1 VGSVPQYLK
10 RRGGGLVELGRPR
23 VPMPLALRWD
33 GAQRAAAAIRALKC
47 AIRKVR
53 AGASVVD
60 SLCDG
65 ELDSWY
71 ARQAVGTVLGSIG
84 VPQWD
89 ANPLRTKAERLATL
103 RAAVIYLKAKYPAGG
118 DE

>member
-1 VGSVPQYLK
+1 MGSVPQYLK
-10 RRGGGLVELGRPR
+10 RRDRGVVDLGRAR

-33 GAQRAAAAIRALKC
+33 GRQRALAAIRALKC
-47 AIRKVR
+47 AIRAVR
-53 AGASVVD
+53 NGATLTD
-60 SLCDG
+60 ALCDA

-103 RAAVIYLKAKYPAGG
+103 RAAVIYLKARYPSRG